1 MTLKRFTAL
10 LTAILIAV
18 SVMPTAVSAE
28 EAVPELDLDAVFIAQ
43 QNMPP
48 QKAEHSGENFRASLL
63 PGSTVYFSIK
73 NAHRAEDISGYR
85 AIFDWSKGEEYVAR
99 SRVEYCEVF
108 DSDGK
113 TSLGYRYVVAMGLTE
128 TSDDVMRT
136 LRGSV
141 RFADRASRITPE
153 ISFTV
158 SVGKGANLGRADSIY
173 CDSPSVKIEF
183 GTLSETVVINFHDFC
198 SFEIETIGQQDIDAG
213 CSTQPLTD
221 ISERYRSADLKFIWW
236 YKRPIFDRVGTL
248 RIYPEHNEKYL
259 YELRGGEL
267 VDISESFDN
276 AHDAFVIPTR
286 RLEGYVLSDRALSPD
301 ALLVPEANPPTGAE
315 A

>member
-1 MTLKRFTAL
+1 M
-10 LTAILIAV
+10 
-18 SVMPTAVSAE
+18 
-28 EAVPELDLDAVFIAQ
+28 DAVFIAQ

-85 AIFDWSKGEEYVAR
+85 AIFDWSKGEEYVTR

-108 DSDGK
+108 DTDGK

-136 LRGSV
+136 LRGNV
-141 RFADRASRITPE
+141 RFADRSSRITPE

-158 SVGKGANLGRADSIY
+158 SVGKGANLGKADAIF

-183 GTLSETVVINFHDFC
+183 GTLSETVIINFHDFC
-198 SFEIETIGQQDIDAG
+198 SFEVDTVGQQDLDAG
-213 CSTQPLTD
+213 CSTMPLTD
-221 ISERYRSADLKFIWW
+221 ISEKYRDADLKFIWW
-236 YKRPIFDRVGTL
+236 NKKPIFDHVGTL
-248 RIYPEHNEKYL
+248 RLYPNQREKYL
-259 YELRGGEL
+259 YELRGGKL
-267 VDISESFDN
+267 HDVSDSYDN
-276 AHDAFVIPTR
+276 DQQAFVITAR
-286 RLEGYVLSDRALSPD
+286 RLEGFVFSDRALDFD
-301 ALLVPEANPPTGAE
+301 AKIVPEPNPPTGAVWHG
-315 A
+315 

>member
-1 MTLKRFTAL
+1 MTLKRITAFITAL
-10 LTAILIAV
+10 CLAATVLTAAI
-18 SVMPTAVSAE
+18 SAD

-48 QKAEHSGENFRASLL
+48 QKAEHAGENFRASLL

-85 AIFDWSKGEEYVAR
+85 AIFDWSKGEEYVTR

-141 RFADRASRITPE
+141 RFADRASRLTPE

-158 SVGKGANLGRADSIY
+158 SVGKGADLGKADTIY
-173 CDSPSVKIEF
+173 CNSPSVKIEF

-198 SFEIETIGQQDIDAG
+198 SFEVETVGQQDIDAG
-213 CSTQPLTD
+213 CSTQPLTG
-221 ISERYRSADLKFIWW
+221 IAERYRSADLKFIWW
-236 YKRPIFDRVGTL
+236 YKRPIFDHVGTL
-248 RIYPEHNEKYL
+248 RIYPENNEKYL
-259 YELRGGEL
+259 YELKGGEL
-267 VDISESFDN
+267 VDISESYDN
-276 AHDAFVIPTR
+276 TQNAFVVSTR
-286 RLEGYVLSDRALSPD
+286 RLEGYVLSDKMLSPD
-301 ALLVPEANPPTGAE
+301 ALLVPEANPPTGVKV
-315 A
+315 